1 MKTERTL
8 TNPALLAWVALGGLL
23 AAGFALMVAREL
35 PSMRREA
42 RLMRM

>member
-1 MKTERTL
+1 MH
-8 TNPALLAWVALGGLL
+8 PAVLAWLAFGSLLAL
-23 AAGFALMVAREL
+23 GFAWMTAREL

>member
-1 MKTERTL
+1 MKLQRTS
-8 TNPALLAWVALGGLL
+8 THPAVIAWWAFGGLL
-23 AAGFALMVAREL
+23 VLGLAWMTAREL